1 MRAELE
7 VHRDNE
13 GRLVGELDAG
23 DHEPRAFIGVL
34 ELVRLIEQELGE
46 ERFHSDAPSQSERG
60 S

>member
-13 GRLVGELDAG
+13 GRLVGELETA

-46 ERFHSDAPSQSERG
+46 EHSDARFPSRDEQG
-60 S
+60 G